1 MTESTTTRQL
11 QNVLGSPGMH
21 GHFQVLAAD
30 ERFTGL
36 RIALVRNDGVE
47 LPRYEIYVT
56 VEDQDL
62 DVAAELATFAAERGL
77 ASRFD
82 GTGDV
87 ALFEIV

>member
-1 MTESTTTRQL
+1 MTETTTTRQVQSAL
-11 QNVLGSPGMH
+11 QSPGMH

-30 ERFTGL
+30 ERFSGL
-36 RIALVRNDGVE
+36 RIALVRNEGMDV
-47 LPRYEIYVT
+47 PAYEIYVT
-56 VEDQDL
+56 LEDQDL